1 MNDDVQRDDALK
13 PRRAWRHLRGSW
25 KVVAPTVAALGFG
38 IGGAVAVGATGSD
51 QTITGCY
58 QTSGDNDFEQP
69 VGALR
74 VINQPDEVA
83 TDGSATTCTEGES
96 TITWNQQ
103 GTQGLQG
110 TPGTPGTPGAQGPV
124 GPQGPTG
131 ATGPAGVSASGSGS
145 GSGADVIMELE
156 PTNANLGSLTPVG
169 ESQLGSSQNQT
180 FPVSSFDLGATAP
193 TTIGSAAGGAGA
205 GKVTFQK
212 FVVTKP
218 VDKYSSGLFLDL
230 AKGTFLKSAEIIV
243 RKAGANGMAAPYAQ
257 YLMKEV
263 AITDIHVSG
272 GSGTPTE
279 TIQGE
284 YGAIQFVIYEQMSNG
299 TTKVGSAGGWS
310 QVLNQPVSTGVIGSL
325 TSKRHRR
332 R

>member
-13 PRRAWRHLRGSW
+13 PRRAWRHVPVSW
-25 KVVAPTVAALGFG
+25 KVVVPMVLALGFG
-38 IGGAVAVGATGSD
+38 VGGAVAAGAVGSNG
-51 QTITGCY
+51 TITGCY
-58 QTSGDNDFEQP
+58 VTPTSDSDSPVGSLRIIDPSDTTDSDPDFTQCTSGE
-69 VGALR
+69 A
-74 VINQPDEVA
+74 
-83 TDGSATTCTEGES
+83 
-96 TITWNQQ
+96 TITWNQEGQ
-103 GTQGLQG
+103 QGLQG
-110 TPGTPGTPGAQGPV
+110 PAGQNGQNGVNGQNGQNGAQGP
-124 GPQGPTG
+124 Q
-131 ATGPAGVSASGSGS
+131 GPAGVSASGSGS

-193 TTIGSAAGGAGA
+193 TTIGSAAGGSGA